1 MYKIKIYVY
10 GIYIGTWAYIHT
22 FHAHIHKPAASSEV
36 KALFTYILLVIIK
49 KCYVVAIHYRFGM
62 DIYTHDHVYTQK
74 RSRAAGLTNVLGSN
88 AANLCL
94 CCYFAQYLRYIEQ
107 NIHTEKKILSL
118 WSSTAA
124 LEQKYLYIKK
134 CGECGAES
142 HITELTHS
150 HWLSVLVWLSPRRA
164 ESQSRL
170 CVALL
175 LLPFCRKTFF
185 IFTRAKIFISFC
197 LFFILPFLQ
206 KV

>member
-1 MYKIKIYVY
+1 MLRSRDTLSFWH
-10 GIYIGTWAYIHT
+10 G
-22 FHAHIHKPAASSEV
+22 
-36 KALFTYILLVIIK
+36 
-49 KCYVVAIHYRFGM
+49 
-62 DIYTHDHVYTQK
+62 YTHTHEHVYTQK

-124 LEQKYLYIKK
+124 VEQKYLYIKK